1 MKNLL
6 FAIPFVLYTLSGNA
20 QSTYTQAS
28 ITYAAPARQATNVST
43 TTCDDCGFTLNI
55 GFTFNF
61 FGNNYTQVYVT
72 TNGLM
77 KFGTTTP
84 NNEYNNAC
92 IPNTATPNNFIA
104 GYWDDNYFTYSG
116 CSAGYWTYGTTGTA
130 PNRIFTVYWE
140 GYGVLCRNKM

>member
-43 TTCDDCGFTLNI
+43 TNCNDCGFTLNI

-61 FGNNYTQVYVT
+61 FGNKTSYKNQECDKSQTES
-72 TNGLM
+72 
-77 KFGTTTP
+77 KF
-84 NNEYNNAC
+84 NNEGYN
-92 IPNTATPNNFIA
+92 
-104 GYWDDNYFTYSG
+104 S
-116 CSAGYWTYGTTGTA
+116 
-130 PNRIFTVYWE
+130 
-140 GYGVLCRNKM
+140 